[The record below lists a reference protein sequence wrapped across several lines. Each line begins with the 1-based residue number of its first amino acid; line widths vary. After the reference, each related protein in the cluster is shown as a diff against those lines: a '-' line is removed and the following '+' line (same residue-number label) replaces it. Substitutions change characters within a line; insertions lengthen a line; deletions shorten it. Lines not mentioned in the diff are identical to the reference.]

1 MRIRAKL
8 LVFILL
14 NISIRDGI
22 AEFKCLSGYKATKDN
37 EELVKEFS
45 ETTCKNE
52 DACFSAKGSFV
63 IIGNTCELLNFIYNK
78 KN

>member
-1 MRIRAKL
+1 M
-8 LVFILL
+8 FILL
-14 NISIRDGI
+14 TNTIRDGT
-22 AEFKCLSGYKATKDN
+22 AEFKCLRGYKATEDN

-63 IIGNTCELLNFIYNK
+63 INGNTCELLNFIYK
-78 KN
+78 KKF